1 MNLQD
6 NDDLE
11 RFLRN
16 VDQMNELV
24 KEFSSSDVY
33 RREKAIAK
41 ADQFI
46 SSLEQKEP
54 CQTKI
59 NKTVIN
65 KSPSSENCPANIQYE
80 SGQNPEIFLRIL
92 EKDAEER
99 RLRRKMKE
107 EKANALR
114 EQGNEAFTQGD
125 YETAVRFYTEGLE
138 QLRDM
143 QALYTNRAQAFI
155 KLKRYK
161 EAISDCE
168 WALRCNEKCIKA
180 YVHMGKSHLALK
192 DFKQVSIVQEK
203 SFCPFMSKAGLH
215 LYFSPYLNSLTCYF
229 CFTFQSRICYQKI
242 LEIEPQRE
250 TMVKAYLRQ
259 VDLEENASLQEKAAW
274 EELQEGTEQART
286 VPELLKKL
294 NRPNEIS
301 LYYCGGL
308 ELVSQAIKD
317 CTGQT
322 FFRLNNGFSIING
335 NNTIRSCLSQNSKDP
350 YAVDLCL
357 AIVKLWKTVCSG
369 NELNQQL
376 LMECPGTREHMVQL
390 LASPVREIQRES
402 LELLSMYSQTQHG
415 RNVLIDNLNSNQMAE
430 NLMSCVCRDMS
441 SALALTVLENLAAEN
456 KFKIQSRE
464 NFTAVFAFPLEHL
477 LSNIMTADHKTLASV
492 ISVVGTMARDDVIS
506 KKLAGHSE
514 FWRCSLQTMQCIG
527 CECKSVLYPLL
538 GLMINLASNPSQVV
552 QEHAV
557 LASSRCLDL
566 LSDSSGGVITRAAGL
581 LSVLLPMSPDATQE
595 VVQNGIVKKLLK
607 ILKVGGEMS
616 SRYSIK
622 ALTFCTASIPQA
634 CEELVK
640 LDKRLHTLRKL
651 LGSIDE
657 LVVGNAALCMGHC
670 LEVDGAAVSLLG
682 TDCVQ
687 LLLHHAARDAK
698 RAAIQQN
705 AAITL
710 GKLCKIEPRHMEKL
724 RELHG
729 LEILHSCSGA
739 NLR

>member
-24 KEFSSSDVY
+24 KEFNCSDVS
-33 RREKAIAK
+33 RQEKAIAK

-80 SGQNPEIFLRIL
+80 SGQNPENFLRIL

-114 EQGNEAFTQGD
+114 EKGNEAFTQGD

-192 DFKQVSIVQEK
+192 DFKQ
-203 SFCPFMSKAGLH
+203 SK
-215 LYFSPYLNSLTCYF
+215 
-229 CFTFQSRICYQKI
+229 ICYQKI

-259 VDLEENASLQEKAAW
+259 VDMEEKASLQEKAAW

-286 VPELLKKL
+286 VPDLLKKL
-294 NRPNEIS
+294 DRPNEIS

-308 ELVSQAIKD
+308 ELLSQAIKD

-335 NNTIRSCLSQNSKDP
+335 NNTLRSCLSQNSKDP

-357 AIVKLWKTVCSG
+357 AIVKLWRTVCSG
-369 NELNQQL
+369 NEHNQQL
-376 LMECPGTREHMVQL
+376 LMESPGTREHMVQL
-390 LASPVREIQRES
+390 LASPVCEIQRES

-415 RNVLIDNLNSNQMAE
+415 RDVLIDNLNSNQMAE

-441 SALALTVLENLAAEN
+441 PALALTVLENLAAEN

-477 LSNIMTADHKTLASV
+477 LSNIMTTDHKTLASV

-506 KKLAGHSE
+506 KKLAGHSG
-514 FWRCSLQTMQCIG
+514 FWKCSLQTMKQCIG
-527 CECKSVLYPLL
+527 RECKSVLYPLL
-538 GLMINLASNPSQVV
+538 GLMINLASDPSQVV

-557 LASSRCLDL
+557 LVSSRCLDL

-581 LSVLLPMSPDATQE
+581 LSVLFPMSPDATQE
-595 VVQNGIVKKLLK
+595 VVRNGIVKKLLK

-729 LEILHSCSGA
+729 LEILHSCVR
-739 NLR
+739 LIT

>member
-1 MNLQD
+1 MSVAVSLYKGIVIYKYLLAVETIPLARGCCCYGYGYTSANKTASLLFARTSLSVGFVNSFSSMTVQD

-24 KEFSSSDVY
+24 KELNF
-33 RREKAIAK
+33 AK

-54 CQTKI
+54 CKTKI
-59 NKTVIN
+59 NKTVMN
-65 KSPSSENCPANIQYE
+65 KNPSSENGPVNIQYE
-80 SGQNPEIFLRIL
+80 SSQNPENFLRIL

-192 DFKQVSIVQEK
+192 DFKQ
-203 SFCPFMSKAGLH
+203 
-215 LYFSPYLNSLTCYF
+215 
-229 CFTFQSRICYQKI
+229 SRICYQKI

-259 VDLEENASLQEKAAW
+259 VDLEEKASLQEKAAW
-274 EELQEGTEQART
+274 DELQEGTGQAME

-294 NRPNEIS
+294 DRPNEIN

-308 ELVSQAIKD
+308 ELLSQAIKD

-322 FFRLNNGFSIING
+322 LFRLNNGFSIING
-335 NNTIRSCLSQNSKDP
+335 NNAVRSCLSQNSKDP

-357 AIVKLWKTVCSG
+357 SIVKLRRTVCSG
-369 NELNQQL
+369 NGTGQTLFRLNN
-376 LMECPGTREHMVQL
+376 GFSIINGNN
-390 LASPVREIQRES
+390 AVRR
-402 LELLSMYSQTQHG
+402 
-415 RNVLIDNLNSNQMAE
+415 
-430 NLMSCVCRDMS
+430 
-441 SALALTVLENLAAEN
+441 
-456 KFKIQSRE
+456 FKIQSRE
-464 NFTAVFAFPLEHL
+464 NFKAVFALPLEHL
-477 LSNIMTADHKTLASV
+477 LSNIMTADHKKLASV
-492 ISVVGTMARDDVIS
+492 ISVIGTMALDNVIS
-506 KKLAGHSE
+506 KKLAGRCE
-514 FWRCSLQTMQCIG
+514 FWRCSLQTMKQCIG
-527 CECKSVLYPLL
+527 CECGSVLYPLL

-581 LSVLLPMSPDATQE
+581 LSVLLPMSSDATQE

-640 LDKRLHTLRKL
+640 LDKRLLTLRKL

-670 LEVDGAAVSLLG
+670 LEVDGAGGSLLG

-687 LLLHHAARDAK
+687 LLLHHAAGDAK
-698 RAAIQQN
+698 RAAIRQN

-710 GKLCKIEPRHMEKL
+710 GKLCKTEPRHMEQL

-729 LEILHSCSGA
+729 LEILHSCVR
-739 NLR
+739 LIT

>member
-1 MNLQD
+1 MTVQD
-6 NDDLE
+6 SDDLE
-11 RFLRN
+11 KFLRN
-16 VDQMNELV
+16 VDQIDELV
-24 KEFSSSDVY
+24 KELNSSDVSCQ
-33 RREKAIAK
+33 EKAIAK

-46 SSLEQKEP
+46 SSLEQVEP
-54 CQTKI
+54 CTTKI

-65 KSPSSENCPANIQYE
+65 KHPSSENGPLNIRYE
-80 SGQNPEIFLRIL
+80 SSQNPENFLRTL

-99 RLRRKMKE
+99 SQRRKMKE
-107 EKANALR
+107 EKANAFR

-143 QALYTNRAQAFI
+143 QALYTNRALAFI

-180 YVHMGKSHLALK
+180 YIHMGKSHLALK
-192 DFKQVSIVQEK
+192 DF
-203 SFCPFMSKAGLH
+203 P
-215 LYFSPYLNSLTCYF
+215 
-229 CFTFQSRICYQKI
+229 QSRICYRTI

-250 TMVKAYLRQ
+250 TMIKAYLRQ
-259 VDLEENASLQEKAAW
+259 VDLEEKWALQEKAAL
-274 EELQEGTEQART
+274 EALQAGTEQAMA

-294 NRPNEIS
+294 DTPNEINI
-301 LYYCGGL
+301 YYCGGL
-308 ELVSQAIKD
+308 ELLSQAIKD

-322 FFRLNNGFSIING
+322 LFRLNNGFSIING
-335 NNTIRSCLSQNSKDP
+335 NNIVRSCLSQNSKDP
-350 YAVDLCL
+350 CAVDLCMSVL
-357 AIVKLWKTVCSG
+357 KLWRTVCSG
-369 NELNQQL
+369 NEQNQQL
-376 LMECPGTREHMVQL
+376 LMECPVTRQHMVQM
-390 LASPVREIQRES
+390 LASPVCEIQRES
-402 LELLSMYSQTQHG
+402 LELLSLFSQTHHG
-415 RNVLIDNLNSNQMAE
+415 RNVLIDNLNCQMAE
-430 NLMSCVCRDMS
+430 NLMSCVCRDTS
-441 SALALTVLENLAAEN
+441 SASALTVLKNLAAEN

-464 NFTAVFAFPLEHL
+464 NFSAVFAIPFEHQL
-477 LSNIMTADHKTLASV
+477 LNIMTADHKILASV
-492 ISVVGTMARDDVIS
+492 ISVMGSMALDDVIN
-506 KKLAGHSE
+506 KKLAGREE
-514 FWRCSLQTMQCIG
+514 FWKCSLQAMEQCVA
-527 CECKSVLYPLL
+527 CECRSVLYPLL
-538 GLMINLASNPSQVV
+538 GLMINLASNPFQVV

-581 LSVLLPMSPDATQE
+581 LSVLLPMSSDATQE
-595 VVQNGIVKKLLK
+595 VVRNGIVKKLLK

-622 ALTFCTASIPQA
+622 ALTVCTASIPQA
-634 CEELVK
+634 CEELVM

-651 LGSIDE
+651 LGGIDE

-670 LEVDGAAVSLLG
+670 LEVNGAASGLLG
-682 TDCVQ
+682 TDCVP
-687 LLLHHAARDAK
+687 LLLQLTAGDAK
-698 RAAIQQN
+698 RAAVRQN

-729 LEILHSCSGA
+729 LEILHSCVR
-739 NLR
+739 LIT

>member
-1 MNLQD
+1 MNLPD

-11 RFLRN
+11 RFLRD
-16 VDQMNELV
+16 VDRTNELV
-24 KEFSSSDVY
+24 KELNSNDMSCQ
-33 RREKAIAK
+33 EKAIAM

-46 SSLEQKEP
+46 STLEQKEP
-54 CQTKI
+54 CKTKI

-65 KSPSSENCPANIQYE
+65 KNPSPENRPLYE
-80 SGQNPEIFLRIL
+80 SSLNPENFLRIL

-99 RLRRKMKE
+99 GQRRKVKE

-114 EQGNEAFTQGD
+114 QQGNEAFTQGD
-125 YETAVRFYTEGLE
+125 YEAAARFYTEGLD

-155 KLKRYK
+155 KLGRYK

-192 DFKQVSIVQEK
+192 DFKQ
-203 SFCPFMSKAGLH
+203 
-215 LYFSPYLNSLTCYF
+215 
-229 CFTFQSRICYQKI
+229 SRICYRKI
-242 LEIEPQRE
+242 LEMEPQRE

-259 VDLEENASLQEKAAW
+259 VDLEEEAFLQERTAW
-274 EELQEGTEQART
+274 EELQKGTEQALA
-286 VPELLKKL
+286 VAELLKKL
-294 NRPNEIS
+294 DRPNEIS
-301 LYYCGGL
+301 LYYSGGL
-308 ELVSQAIKD
+308 ELLSQAIKD

-322 FFRLNNGFSIING
+322 LFRLNNGFSIING
-335 NNTIRSCLSQNSKDP
+335 GNTVRSCLLQNSKDP

-357 AIVKLWKTVCSG
+357 SVVKLWRTVCSG
-369 NELNQQL
+369 NEQNQQL
-376 LMECPGTREHMVQL
+376 LMECPIIRQHMVQL

-402 LELLSMYSQTQHG
+402 LELLSMYSQTQYG
-415 RNVLIDNLNSNQMAE
+415 RDILIGNLNSNQMAE
-430 NLMSCVCRDMS
+430 NLMNCVCRDTN
-441 SALALTVLENLAAEN
+441 SALALTLLENLSFEN

-464 NFTAVFAFPLEHL
+464 NFTAVFALPLEHL
-477 LSNIMTADHKTLASV
+477 LSNNIMTADHETLASV
-492 ISVVGTMARDDVIS
+492 ISVIGTMAVDEVIR
-506 KKLAGHSE
+506 KKLAGRNE
-514 FWRCSLQTMQCIG
+514 FWRCSLHAMERCVG
-527 CECKSVLYPLL
+527 CECRSVLYPLL
-538 GLMINLASNPSQVV
+538 GLMINLASNPSQVI

-581 LSVLLPMSPDATQE
+581 LSVLLPMSSDATQE

-607 ILKVGGEMS
+607 VLKVGGEMS

-622 ALTFCTASIPQA
+622 ALTVCTGSIPQA

-640 LDKRLHTLRKL
+640 LDKRLGTLRKL
-651 LGSIDE
+651 LGGIDE

-670 LEVDGAAVSLLG
+670 LEVDGATSGLLG

-687 LLLHHAARDAK
+687 LLLHHAAGDAK
-698 RAAIQQN
+698 RAAVRQN

-724 RELHG
+724 RELNG
-729 LEILHSCSGA
+729 LEILHSCVR
-739 NLR
+739 LIT